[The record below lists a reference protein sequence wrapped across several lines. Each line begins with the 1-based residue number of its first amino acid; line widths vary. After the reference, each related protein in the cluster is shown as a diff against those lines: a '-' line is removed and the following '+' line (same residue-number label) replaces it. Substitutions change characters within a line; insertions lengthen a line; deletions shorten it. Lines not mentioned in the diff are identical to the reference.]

1 MSVLPPFDI
10 AEVNV
15 HAVALIRKSR
25 KEFPWKEWAA
35 ICWEYHVGIINWPHG
50 VPWPGSA
57 INVRGLYTDELKL
70 LISRERVNEALALH
84 ARPPLADTE
93 LEDHVY
99 PTIVALDGTF
109 FLVVS

>member
-35 ICWEYHVGIINWPHG
+35 ICWEYHVGIIKEKLTPKEN
-50 VPWPGSA
+50 
-57 INVRGLYTDELKL
+57 IYTIPNL
-70 LISRERVNEALALH
+70 LTVSR
-84 ARPPLADTE
+84 
-93 LEDHVY
+93 
-99 PTIVALDGTF
+99 IVACP
-109 FLVVS
+109 FLGYAILHGNFHVATGLLVYAGLTDLVRIPPATRPAE